1 MTSDTPRVDAV
12 PDWNARCGAQ
22 DDEKII
28 THGDLL
34 ALAHDEADELR
45 ELASTLERKLNEAR
59 AEIASYKSLTLTLAK
74 AEEQA
79 CIDAYRYSEDA
90 KRAEALLA
98 AMPEVAGLVAR
109 VQSLRSA
116 RHEYDDAPASE
127 LLLLDAVVE
136 ALSAG
141 GETV

>member
-59 AEIASYKSLTLTLAK
+59 AEVNKLRGECSVLA
-74 AEEQA
+74 
-79 CIDAYRYSEDA
+79 D
-90 KRAEALLA
+90 
-98 AMPEVAGLVAR
+98 V
-109 VQSLRSA
+109 
-116 RHEYDDAPASE
+116 
-127 LLLLDAVVE
+127 LLDAAEVMKVIEADDSDEHESLWQLNYAIATALAPYKPIPKDSVE
-136 ALSAG
+136 S
-141 GETV
+141 EVK